1 MSNVSQQ
8 VSKFPKIEKFSLNA
22 LNDYKY
28 VYVFYFIQELI
39 IFSEIGYEF
48 RFPYSNILVH
58 WQMERKLVRYSYLLY
73 DKKKRGKK
81 SLSIISFSNVFKF
94 AHSRITIPRQSR
106 VKF

>member
-8 VSKFPKIEKFSLNA
+8 VNKFPKIEKFSLNA
-22 LNDYKY
+22 LNGYKY

-73 DKKKRGKK
+73 DKKKEER
-81 SLSIISFSNVFKF
+81 NPY
-94 AHSRITIPRQSR
+94 R
-106 VKF
+106 

>member
-73 DKKKRGKK
+73 DKKKKRKEI
-81 SLSIISFSNVFKF
+81 LIDNFILQRIQICTFSYNY
-94 AHSRITIPRQSR
+94 STTIAR
-106 VKF
+106 